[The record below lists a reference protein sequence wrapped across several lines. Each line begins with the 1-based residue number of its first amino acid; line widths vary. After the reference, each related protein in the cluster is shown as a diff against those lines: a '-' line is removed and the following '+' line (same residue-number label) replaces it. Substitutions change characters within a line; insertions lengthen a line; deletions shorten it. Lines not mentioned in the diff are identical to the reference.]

1 MADSVFVHL
10 PGIRFLSHLQ
20 EDHQMNFNRKRL
32 HATTS
37 DGGLG
42 FSARSLVVVLALTAL
57 SVLGISSA
65 YAAVS
70 GPVVR
75 LFPTTVLEDI
85 RETGQ
90 VAEDMENNL
99 QQIIHKL
106 DMQQQ
111 LYNESLCQGADGDQ
125 GCERIG
131 KQIGATYLEML
142 NVMNERLPEMERAVN
157 STRSSLEKRLRQE
170 LGQRTTPTSLQNSLL
185 GEGNGTVTAED
196 RPALRGRSGVRLS
209 DRFKQYY
216 DLVATN
222 RNAPSQSLA
231 VVASDIYL
239 DMEEASQLIA
249 ATQEEISRAALME
262 QLNQSFGLITPEMS
276 AVVGGVKEI
285 LFGESAMDSPIASPP
300 YAIGEPE
307 FVSPLAM

>member
-1 MADSVFVHL
+1 MNPTSRNPAL
-10 PGIRFLSHLQ
+10 PQGLRALALAFSAWCLLG
-20 EDHQMNFNRKRL
+20 
-32 HATTS
+32 ATT
-37 DGGLG
+37 
-42 FSARSLVVVLALTAL
+42 VQ
-57 SVLGISSA
+57 
-65 YAAVS
+65 AAVS

-99 QQIIHKL
+99 AQIIQRL

-111 LYNESLCQGADGDQ
+111 LYSESLCQGAEGDQ
-125 GCERIG
+125 GCERIA
-131 KQIGATYLEML
+131 KQLGASYLEML
-142 NVMNERLPEMERAVN
+142 EVMSDRLPEMERAVN
-157 STRSSLEKRLRQE
+157 STRASLEKRLRQE
-170 LGQRTTPTSLQNSLL
+170 LGQRTTPTSLQNMLI
-185 GEGNGTVTAED
+185 GEAGVAAAEEA

-216 DLVATN
+216 NLVATSKN
-222 RNAPSQSLA
+222 TPSQSLA

-239 DMEEASQLIA
+239 DMEEAAQLIA
-249 ATQEEISRAALME
+249 ATQQEISRAALME
-262 QLNQSFGLITPEMS
+262 QLNQSFGMITPEMS
-276 AVVGGVKEI
+276 AVVSGVKEI
-285 LFGESAMDSPIASPP
+285 LFGESVMDSPIASPP

>member
-1 MADSVFVHL
+1 MNL
-10 PGIRFLSHLQ
+10 KQPGRQ
-20 EDHQMNFNRKRL
+20 ARRMGQRL
-32 HATTS
+32 AALAAATMTLCLFGTANA
-37 DGGLG
+37 GGN
-42 FSARSLVVVLALTAL
+42 
-57 SVLGISSA
+57 
-65 YAAVS
+65 VS

-99 QQIIHKL
+99 QQIIHRL

-125 GCERIG
+125 GCERIA
-131 KQIGATYLEML
+131 KQLGATYLEML
-142 NVMNERLPEMERAVN
+142 DVMSDRLPEMERAVN
-157 STRSSLEKRLRQE
+157 STRSSLESRLRQE
-170 LGQRTTPTSLQNSLL
+170 LGQRTTPTSLQNTLL
-185 GEGNGTVTAED
+185 GEPGGVISQED

-222 RNAPSQSLA
+222 RNTPSQSLA

-239 DMEEASQLIA
+239 DMEEASMLIA

-276 AVVGGVKEI
+276 AVVNGVKEI
-285 LFGESAMDSPIASPP
+285 LFGETTMDSPIASPP
-300 YAIGEPE
+300 YVIGEPE

>member
-1 MADSVFVHL
+1 MKPTIQDPRS
-10 PGIRFLSHLQ
+10 IRSGSWRRGPALLVTALCLFAVAAQ
-20 EDHQMNFNRKRL
+20 
-32 HATTS
+32 ATT
-37 DGGLG
+37 
-42 FSARSLVVVLALTAL
+42 
-57 SVLGISSA
+57 
-65 YAAVS
+65 S

-99 QQIIHKL
+99 QQIIHRL

-111 LYNESLCQGADGDQ
+111 LYTESLCQGADGDQ
-125 GCERIG
+125 GCDRIA
-131 KQIGATYLEML
+131 KQLGSTYLEML
-142 NVMNERLPEMERAVN
+142 EVMSDRLPEMERAVN
-157 STRSSLEKRLRQE
+157 STRTSLEKRLRQE
-170 LGQRTTPTSLQNSLL
+170 LGQRTTPTSLQNTLL
-185 GEGNGTVTAED
+185 GEAGTAAASEED

-216 DLVATN
+216 DLVSTSKSG
-222 RNAPSQSLA
+222 PSQSLA
-231 VVASDIYL
+231 VVAADIYL

-249 ATQEEISRAALME
+249 FTQQEIGRAALME
-262 QLNQSFGLITPEMS
+262 QLNQSFGMITPEMS

-285 LFGESAMDSPIASPP
+285 LFGESAMESPIASPP
-300 YAIGEPE
+300 YAIGETE

>member
-1 MADSVFVHL
+1 LLTPLLVMTSV
-10 PGIRFLSHLQ
+10 S
-20 EDHQMNFNRKRL
+20 
-32 HATTS
+32 TT
-37 DGGLG
+37 
-42 FSARSLVVVLALTAL
+42 
-57 SVLGISSA
+57 
-65 YAAVS
+65 AAVS

-90 VAEDMENNL
+90 VAEEMENNL
-99 QQIIHKL
+99 QQVINKL

-111 LYNESLCQGADGDQ
+111 LYTESLCQGADGDQ
-125 GCERIG
+125 GCERIA
-131 KQIGATYLEML
+131 KQLGATYLEML
-142 NVMNERLPEMERAVN
+142 EVMSDRLPEMERAVN

-170 LGQRTTPTSLQNSLL
+170 LGQRTTPTSLQNTLL
-185 GEGNGTVTAED
+185 GEADSVSGGKD

-216 DLVATN
+216 DLVATSRRDKPN
-222 RNAPSQSLA
+222 QSLA

-239 DMEEASQLIA
+239 DMEDASQLIA
-249 ATQEEISRAALME
+249 ATQQEISRAALME

-276 AVVGGVKEI
+276 AVVSGVKEV
-285 LFGESAMDSPIASPP
+285 LFGESLMESPIASPP